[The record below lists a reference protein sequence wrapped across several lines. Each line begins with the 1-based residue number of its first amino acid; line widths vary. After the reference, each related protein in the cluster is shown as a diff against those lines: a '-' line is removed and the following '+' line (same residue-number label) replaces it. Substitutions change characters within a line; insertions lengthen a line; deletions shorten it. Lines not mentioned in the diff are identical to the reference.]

1 MRLSTPCSR
10 RNVMFIASALN
21 VVDITLMPAMPG
33 TITSRLSWLPPKI
46 APNSA
51 RNSSGRKKLKNAA
64 DGLRQN
70 IRRSRRY
77 WCQARTAES
86 ATGARLLGLLGLLG
100 RVGRQLEVDVLER
113 RPRHGQVAQPL
124 AARERRAR
132 ELVQQ
137 RGRVLGLAR
146 DDLAGVVA
154 PGHAVA
160 RRAGAERGGRALGD
174 EAPLLDD
181 RDAVAQRLRLVEVV
195 GRQQDGLAEV
205 LERAHDVPR
214 RAPGRRVE
222 PGRRLVEED
231 QLGVADEGEREV
243 QAPQLAAAERAR
255 VRAGLLGEAGE
266 LDDLVD
272 VARIGVEAGPVR
284 DRLAHRDVA
293 V

>member
-1 MRLSTPCSR
+1 
-10 RNVMFIASALN
+10 MFMASALN

-33 TITSRLSWLPPKI
+33 TMTFRLSWLPPKI

-86 ATGARLLGLLGLLG
+86 ATGVPLLVVVRRL
-100 RVGRQLEVDVLER
+100 GRQLEVDVLER
-113 RPRHGQVAQPL
+113 RARDGQVAQPL

-132 ELVQQ
+132 ELVQK

-146 DDLAGVVA
+146 DDLAVLVA
-154 PGHAVA
+154 PGDAVA